1 MNQPRSMTSKYDKEQ
16 EDEQMSS
23 NINVIDK
30 ALHGNRDPL
39 LKDPIWARQN
49 EINKSMFAKVN
60 LIEQLQ
66 TGSMVDQRSFNKAV
80 AEDYHKLRN
89 ALIENAA
96 EGDVALGHLQKDQKL
111 LNSEIEARSKAL
123 SQELTKTA
131 TTLEA
136 TVHAVND
143 LQEAQQA
150 MRSELSDDTKGK
162 MSLEIR
168 LDSVEALLKDI
179 SERLNE
185 TFINMETMT
194 QEIEALQQESR
205 KASKE

>member
-1 MNQPRSMTSKYDKEQ
+1 MNQPRSMTSKYDKEL
-16 EDEQMSS
+16 EDEQMAS

-39 LKDPIWARQN
+39 LKDPIWTRQN

-66 TGSMVDQRSFNKAV
+66 TGSLVDQQSFNKAV
-80 AEDYHKLRN
+80 AEEYHKLP
-89 ALIENAA
+89 
-96 EGDVALGHLQKDQKL
+96 
-111 LNSEIEARSKAL
+111 L

-136 TVHAVND
+136 TAHAVDD
-143 LQEAQQA
+143 LKEAQQA

-162 MSLEIR
+162 TSLEIR

-205 KASKE
+205 MASKE

>member
-16 EDEQMSS
+16 EDEQMAS

-30 ALHGNRDPL
+30 ALHGNRDYL
-39 LKDPIWARQN
+39 LKDPFWDRQN
-49 EINKSMFAKVN
+49 EINKSLFAKVN
-60 LIEQLQ
+60 QNEQLQ
-66 TGSMVDQRSFNKAV
+66 IRSLVDQKSFNKAV
-80 AEDYHKLRN
+80 VEDCHKIRN
-89 ALIENAA
+89 ALIESTA
-96 EGDVALGHLQKDQKL
+96 
-111 LNSEIEARSKAL
+111 EARSKAL

-136 TVHAVND
+136 TIHAVDD
-143 LQEAQQA
+143 LKKAQQA
-150 MRSELSDDTKGK
+150 VRSELSDVAKEKT
-162 MSLEIR
+162 LVEIR
-168 LDSVEALLKDI
+168 LDSMEALLRDI

-194 QEIEALQQESR
+194 QEIQVLQQESR

>member
-16 EDEQMSS
+16 EDEQMAS

-30 ALHGNRDPL
+30 ALHGNRDYL
-39 LKDPIWARQN
+39 LKDPFWDRQN
-49 EINKSMFAKVN
+49 EINKSLFAKVN
-60 LIEQLQ
+60 QNEQLQ
-66 TGSMVDQRSFNKAV
+66 ISSLVDQKSFNKAV
-80 AEDYHKLRN
+80 VEDCHKIRN
-89 ALIENAA
+89 ALIESTA
-96 EGDVALGHLQKDQKL
+96 EGDAALGHLQKEQKL
-111 LNSEIEARSKAL
+111 LSSEIEARSKAL

-136 TVHAVND
+136 TVHAVDD
-143 LQEAQQA
+143 LKKAQQA
-150 MRSELSDDTKGK
+150 MRSELSDVAKEKT
-162 MSLEIR
+162 LVEIR
-168 LDSVEALLKDI
+168 LDSMEALLRDI

-194 QEIEALQQESR
+194 QEIQVLQQESR